1 MTPLLLGQVSRVSQS
16 LMLMSALLLPGQVVA
31 QATPNTIKDVT
42 LQALDSN
49 PEVQAAWHEFKAAT
63 QDVRVA
69 RGGYLPTVDIGASA
83 GKTNRDYDGRGVYN
97 TTQGQITLSQMLF
110 DGFRT
115 SGQVERFDSARL
127 VRYYELACSAI
138 ADLVGWV
145 DNGNPTSSP
154 DYSSC
159 ANSNL
164 NWRTS
169 TAIGQPLAE
178 QSRPKTI

>member
-16 LMLMSALLLPGQVVA
+16 LMLMSALLLPGQVIA

-42 LQALDSN
+42 LQALDGN

-97 TTQGQITLSQMLF
+97 TTQG
-110 DGFRT
+110 
-115 SGQVERFDSARL
+115 
-127 VRYYELACSAI
+127 
-138 ADLVGWV
+138 
-145 DNGNPTSSP
+145 
-154 DYSSC
+154 
-159 ANSNL
+159 
-164 NWRTS
+164 
-169 TAIGQPLAE
+169 
-178 QSRPKTI
+178 